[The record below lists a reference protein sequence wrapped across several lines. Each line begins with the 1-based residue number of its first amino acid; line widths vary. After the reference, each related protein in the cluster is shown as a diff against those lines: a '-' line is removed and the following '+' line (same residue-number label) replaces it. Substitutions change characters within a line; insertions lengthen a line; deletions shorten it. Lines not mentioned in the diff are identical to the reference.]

1 MAKNKEY
8 EMAIKIAGEIEKSFY
23 DATKLTKKEL
33 SDMAKHAAKT
43 VRAVEGASGSS
54 EKMSQKFRKSLSD
67 AEPVFTGME
76 RAAVSSFKAVASAAA
91 VTGTAVAAG
100 LGVSIVKG
108 SEFES
113 AFAGVKK
120 TVNATDAELAQ
131 MRDDIREMA
140 KEMPT
145 SAAGLSEIAESAGQL
160 GIQTENIAEFTKT
173 MADLEVATNLTRE
186 EGAADFAKFA
196 NITKMQQDHF
206 DELGSSVVALG
217 NNMATTEADT
227 VAMAMRIAAAGTQVR
242 LSQADIMAYAA
253 SLSSV
258 GIEAEA
264 GGSAFSKL
272 LVNMQMAAETG
283 KNLKDYAKVAG
294 MTGEQ
299 FKEAFQQDATAA
311 INAFLSGLNDTER
324 NGKSAI
330 AVLDDMGIKEVRL
343 RDTLLRAANASD
355 MFADALRISN
365 TAWEEN
371 VALSNEA
378 EQRYA
383 TFESQMDILGNKVT
397 DVGISVYDDLKPGL
411 TETVKLANEF
421 VDSVAGKEDAFGD
434 MIESATKKMP
444 TMVRQVREA
453 GEAVGEFA
461 EPFLAVGGWLVD
473 NPGLL
478 VGTIAGAGTALTTY
492 KVASGVMSLAGSLA
506 AMGPA
511 GATILGIGGVAA
523 VVTGIGVS
531 VKKSADAAKKAN
543 LDAHFGDIALSLS
556 DLQEVAGFIVK
567 SKSLDKINQSVKA
580 MSELEGISEQI
591 QDASE
596 AVSKMNWKVSIG
608 MELTDQEKQAYQEQ
622 VQSFVESTQ
631 EYVTQQQ
638 YAVSLSI
645 GTLVQ
650 DDLESSNIVSQVNQF
665 YADKQGE
672 LAALG
677 TELNET
683 ITEAFRDGLLDMDE
697 VEEISKL
704 QEQIAHIKSAL
715 AGSDFEAGLDLI
727 ATKYGGQQL
736 DADSFQNLQ
745 AEIQGQMEK
754 AISSYDEAYTTSMSQ
769 LRLMRSEGG
778 MTQEEFQTAADSVQS
793 GYLQQKTDL
802 QAKAV
807 RFQMDTIRQA
817 YGEELDSLMGQ
828 LEAETAEELGQM
840 LSNVASGNAPNVHL
854 DEIGKQV
861 VSSVKG
867 DIDKSTQD
875 ALGDLYEQMQPQLEQ
890 MKQLADQYREAG
902 KAVPAALQKSIS
914 DASAIGGL
922 SGDADAMWGVIGQ
935 TAQSEE
941 YAQMITTIQE
951 AGGYVPEEIANA
963 IADNQDKIDTA
974 VQNSHIATQRI
985 INETF
990 GKWKLKIPIDISP
1003 NVRSAPYSQ
1012 EYIKQNVKEG
1022 HAEGGIFD
1030 QPHVAWFA
1038 ENGPEAAIPLD
1049 RSANAISLWLKTGE
1063 LLGMDGLTGGS
1074 EPLLAGVE
1082 NASYMGAPEVNISYS
1097 PQLYF
1102 SESTASR
1109 EKIEEIMESEQDK
1122 FSRMMSQ
1129 WIKENARS
1137 SFAR

>member
-33 SDMAKHAAKT
+33 NDMAKHAVRT
-43 VRAVEGASGSS
+43 VQAVEAASGTS

-67 AEPVFTGME
+67 AEPVFSGME
-76 RAAVSSFKAVASAAA
+76 KAAASSFKAVASAAA

-100 LGVSIVKG
+100 LGVSIAKG

-120 TVNATDAELAQ
+120 TVNATDAELEQ

-206 DELGSSVVALG
+206 DELGSSAVALG

-272 LVNMQMAAETG
+272 LVNMQMATETG

-355 MFADALRISN
+355 LFADALRISN

-411 TETVKLANEF
+411 TEAGKLANEF

-434 MIESATKKMP
+434 VIESATKKMP

-478 VGTIAGAGTALTTY
+478 VGTIAGVGTALATY

-543 LDAHFGDIALSLS
+543 LDSHFGDIALSLS

-580 MSELEGISEQI
+580 MSELEGISDQI

-650 DDLESSNIVSQVNQF
+650 DDLESSNIVSQMNQF

-807 RFQMDTIRQA
+807 RFQMDTIRRA
-817 YGEELDSLMGQ
+817 YGEELDSLTGP
-828 LEAETAEELGQM
+828 LEEETAAVMERIFQ
-840 LSNVASGNAPNVHL
+840 SVSSGAAMDMHL
-854 DEIGKQV
+854 DEIGVDV
-861 VSSVKG
+861 VKEMK
-867 DIDKSTQD
+867 DKIDAPTRD
-875 ALGDLYEQMQPQLEQ
+875 ALGDLYKQLEPQLEQ
-890 MKQLADQYREAG
+890 MEQLADQYRDAG
-902 KAVPAALQKSIS
+902 EAVPEALQEGIKNIS
-914 DASAIGGL
+914 VVGGL
-922 SGDADAMWGVIGQ
+922 SGNANAMWGVIAQ

-941 YAQMITTIQE
+941 YMKMLEEMQDSGKYIPEQLADAIT
-951 AGGYVPEEIANA
+951 
-963 IADNQDKIDTA
+963 DNQNKIDTA

-990 GKWKLKIPIDISP
+990 GKGKLKIPIDISP
-1003 NVRSAPYSQ
+1003 NVRSTPYSQ

-1122 FSRMMSQ
+1122 FNRMMNQ
-1129 WIKENARS
+1129 WAKENLRF
-1137 SFAR
+1137 SFVR

>member
-67 AEPVFTGME
+67 AEPVFTRME

-242 LSQADIMAYAA
+242 LSKADIMAYAA

-411 TETVKLANEF
+411 TEAVKLSNEF

-478 VGTIAGAGTALTTY
+478 VGTIAGVGTALTTY

-523 VVTGIGVS
+523 VITGIGVS
-531 VKKSADAAKKAN
+531 VKKSADAAKRAN

-556 DLQEVAGFIVK
+556 DLQEVVGFIVK
-567 SKSLDKINQSVKA
+567 SKSLDKINQSMKA

-622 VQSFVESTQ
+622 VQSFVQSTQ

-650 DDLESSNIVSQVNQF
+650 DDLEGSNIVSQVNQF

-990 GKWKLKIPIDISP
+990 GKGKLKIPIDISP

>member
-33 SDMAKHAAKT
+33 NDMAKHAVKT

-67 AEPVFTGME
+67 AEPVFSGME

-91 VTGTAVAAG
+91 VTGTAAAAG
-100 LGVSIVKG
+100 LGVSITKG

-173 MADLEVATNLTRE
+173 MANLEVATNLTRE

-196 NITKMQQDHF
+196 NITKMQQDYF

-272 LVNMQMAAETG
+272 LVNMQMAVETG
-283 KNLKDYAKVAG
+283 KNLKDYSKVAG

-355 MFADALRISN
+355 LFADALRISN

-383 TFESQMDILGNKVT
+383 TFESQMDILGNKMI

-411 TETVKLANEF
+411 TEAAKLANEF

-434 MIESATKKMP
+434 VIESATKKMP
-444 TMVRQVREA
+444 TMVRQVRGA

-478 VGTIAGAGTALTTY
+478 VGTIAGVGTALATY

-650 DDLESSNIVSQVNQF
+650 DDLEGSNIVSQVNQF

-683 ITEAFRDGLLDMDE
+683 ITEAFTDGLLDMDE

-802 QAKAV
+802 QAEAV
-807 RFQMDTIRQA
+807 QFQMDTIRQA
-817 YGEELDSLMGQ
+817 YGEELDSLAGS
-828 LEAETAEELGQM
+828 LEEETAAVMERIFQ
-840 LSNVASGNAPNVHL
+840 SVSSGAAMDMHL
-854 DEIGKQV
+854 DEIGVDV
-861 VSSVKG
+861 VKEMK
-867 DIDKSTQD
+867 DKIDAPTRD
-875 ALGDLYEQMQPQLEQ
+875 ALGDLYKQLEPQLEQ
-890 MKQLADQYREAG
+890 MEQLADQYRDAG
-902 KAVPAALQKSIS
+902 EAVPEALQEGIKNIS
-914 DASAIGGL
+914 VVGGL
-922 SGDADAMWGVIGQ
+922 SGNANAMWGMIAK

-941 YAQMITTIQE
+941 YMTMLEEMQDSGKYIPEQLADAIT
-951 AGGYVPEEIANA
+951 
-963 IADNQDKIDTA
+963 DNQNKIDTA
-974 VQNSHIATQRI
+974 VQNSYIATQRI

-990 GKWKLKIPIDISP
+990 GKGKLKIPIDIST
-1003 NVRSAPYSQ
+1003 NVRSTPYSQ

-1074 EPLLAGVE
+1074 EPLAAGVE
-1082 NASYMGAPEVNISYS
+1082 NASYMGTPEVNISYS
-1097 PQLYF
+1097 PQLHF
-1102 SESTASR
+1102 SESAASR
-1109 EKIEEIMESEQDK
+1109 EEIEEIMESEQDK
-1122 FSRMMSQ
+1122 FNRMMNQ
-1129 WIKENARS
+1129 WAKENLRF
-1137 SFAR
+1137 SFVR

>member
-421 VDSVAGKEDAFGD
+421 VDSVAGEEDAFGD

-697 VEEISKL
+697 VAEISKL

-807 RFQMDTIRQA
+807 RFQMDTIRQT
-817 YGEELDSLMGQ
+817 YGEELNSLIGP
-828 LEAETAEELGQM
+828 LEEETAAVMERIFQ
-840 LSNVASGNAPNVHL
+840 SVSSGAAMDMHL
-854 DEIGKQV
+854 DEIGVDV
-861 VSSVKG
+861 VKEMK
-867 DIDKSTQD
+867 DKIDDPTRD
-875 ALGDLYEQMQPQLEQ
+875 ALGDLYKQLEPQLEQ
-890 MKQLADQYREAG
+890 MKQLADQYRDAG
-902 KAVPAALQKSIS
+902 EAVPKALQEGIKNIS
-914 DASAIGGL
+914 VVGGL
-922 SGDADAMWGVIGQ
+922 SGNANAMWGVIAQ

-941 YAQMITTIQE
+941 YMTMLKKMQDSGKYIPEQLADAIT
-951 AGGYVPEEIANA
+951 
-963 IADNQDKIDTA
+963 DNQNKIDAA
-974 VQNSHIATQRI
+974 VQDSYIATRRI

-990 GKWKLKIPIDISP
+990 GNGKLNIPVDISP
-1003 NVRSAPYSQ
+1003 NVRSAPYSP
-1012 EYIKQNVKEG
+1012 EYIKQNIKEG

-1049 RSANAISLWLKTGE
+1049 GSANAISLWQKTGE

-1074 EPLLAGVE
+1074 EPLAAGVE

-1122 FSRMMSQ
+1122 FNRMMNQ
-1129 WIKENARS
+1129 WAKENLRF
-1137 SFAR
+1137 SFVR

>member
-1 MAKNKEY
+1 MAKSKEY

-33 SDMAKHAAKT
+33 NDMAKHAVRT
-43 VRAVEGASGSS
+43 VQAVEAASGTS
-54 EKMSQKFRKSLSD
+54 EKMSQKFRKNLSD
-67 AEPVFTGME
+67 AEPVFSGLE
-76 RAAVSSFKAVASAAA
+76 KAAASSFKAVASAAA
-91 VTGTAVAAG
+91 VAGTAVAAG
-100 LGVSIVKG
+100 LGASIAKG

-160 GIQTENIAEFTKT
+160 GIQTGNIAGFTKT

-196 NITKMQQDHF
+196 NITKMQQDYF

-227 VAMAMRIAAAGTQVR
+227 MAMAMRIAAAGTQVK

-272 LVNMQMAAETG
+272 LVNMQMAVETG
-283 KNLKDYAKVAG
+283 KDLKNYSKVAG

-299 FKEAFQQDATAA
+299 FKKAFQQDATVA
-311 INAFLSGLNDTER
+311 INAFLAGLNDTER

-355 MFADALRISN
+355 LFADALRISN
-365 TAWEEN
+365 SAWEEN

-383 TFESQMDILGNKVT
+383 TFESQMDILGNKMT
-397 DVGISVYDDLKPGL
+397 DVGISFYDNLKPGL
-411 TETVKLANEF
+411 TEAVKLANEF

-434 MIESATKKMP
+434 MIESATKKIP

-478 VGTIAGAGTALTTY
+478 VGTIAGVGTALTTY

-511 GATILGIGGVAA
+511 GMTILGIGGVAA

-556 DLQEVAGFIVK
+556 DLQEVAGFVVK

-580 MSELEGISEQI
+580 MSELEGISDQI

-608 MELTDQEKQAYQEQ
+608 MELTDQEKQDYQDQ
-622 VQSFVESTQ
+622 VQTFVEATQ
-631 EYVTQQQ
+631 EYATQQQ

-650 DDLESSNIVSQVNQF
+650 DDLEGSNIISQVNRF

-683 ITEAFRDGLLDMDE
+683 ITEAFTDGLLDIDE

-793 GYLQQKTDL
+793 GYLKQKTDL

-807 RFQMDTIRQA
+807 QFQMDTIRQT
-817 YGEELDSLMGQ
+817 YGEELDSLIGP
-828 LEAETAEELGQM
+828 LEEETAAVMERIFQ
-840 LSNVASGNAPNVHL
+840 SVSSGTAMDMHL
-854 DEIGKQV
+854 DEIGVDV
-861 VSSVKG
+861 VKEMK
-867 DIDKSTQD
+867 DKIDAPTRD
-875 ALGDLYEQMQPQLEQ
+875 ALGDLYKQLEPQLEQ
-890 MKQLADQYREAG
+890 MEQLADQYRDAG
-902 KAVPAALQKSIS
+902 EAVPKALQEGIKNIS
-914 DASAIGGL
+914 VIGGL
-922 SGDADAMWGVIGQ
+922 SGNANAMWGVIAQ

-941 YAQMITTIQE
+941 YMTMLEEMQDSGKYI
-951 AGGYVPEEIANA
+951 PEQLADA

-974 VQNSHIATQRI
+974 VQDSYIATQRI

-990 GKWKLKIPIDISP
+990 GNGKLNIPIDISP

-1012 EYIKQNVKEG
+1012 EYIKQNIKEG

-1049 RSANAISLWLKTGE
+1049 GSANAISLWQKTGE

-1074 EPLLAGVE
+1074 EPLSAGVE
-1082 NASYMGAPEVNISYS
+1082 NVSNMGTPEVNISYS
-1097 PQLYF
+1097 PQLHF
-1102 SESTASR
+1102 SGSAASR
-1109 EKIEEIMESEQDK
+1109 EEIEGIMESEQDK
-1122 FSRMMSQ
+1122 FNRMMNQ
-1129 WIKENARS
+1129 WAKENMR
-1137 SFAR
+1137 FNFTR

>member
-33 SDMAKHAAKT
+33 NDMAKHAVKT
-43 VRAVEGASGSS
+43 VQAVEAASGTS

-67 AEPVFTGME
+67 AEPVFSGME
-76 RAAVSSFKAVASAAA
+76 KVAVSSFKAVASAAA

-100 LGVSIVKG
+100 PGVSIAKG

-173 MADLEVATNLTRE
+173 MADLEVATNLERE

-196 NITKMQQDHF
+196 NITKMQQDYF

-272 LVNMQMAAETG
+272 LVNMQMAVETG
-283 KNLKDYAKVAG
+283 KNLKDYSKVAG

-299 FKEAFQQDATAA
+299 FKKAFQQDATMA
-311 INAFLSGLNDTER
+311 INAFLSGLNDAER

-355 MFADALRISN
+355 LFADALRISN

-397 DVGISVYDDLKPGL
+397 DVGISVYDDLKSGL
-411 TETVKLANEF
+411 TEAVKLANES

-434 MIESATKKMP
+434 AIESATKKMP

-478 VGTIAGAGTALTTY
+478 VGTIAGVGTALATY

-697 VEEISKL
+697 VAEISKL

-807 RFQMDTIRQA
+807 KFQMDTIRQA

-840 LSNVASGNAPNVHL
+840 LSNVASGNAPNVQL

-861 VSSVKG
+861 VSSIKG
-867 DIDKSTQD
+867 NIDKSTQD

-890 MKQLADQYREAG
+890 MKQLEDQYREAG
-902 KAVPAALQKSIS
+902 KAVPEALQKSIS

-951 AGGYVPEEIANA
+951 AGGYVPEEIADA
-963 IADNQDKIDTA
+963 ITDNQNKIDTA
-974 VQNSHIATQRI
+974 VQGSYIATQRI

-990 GKWKLKIPIDISP
+990 GNGKLNIPIDISP

-1012 EYIKQNVKEG
+1012 EYLKQNIKEG

-1082 NASYMGAPEVNISYS
+1082 NASYMGAPEVNISYN
-1097 PQLYF
+1097 PQLHF
-1102 SESTASR
+1102 SGSAASR
-1109 EKIEEIMESEQDK
+1109 EEIEEIMESEQDK

>member
-33 SDMAKHAAKT
+33 NDMAKHAVKT

-67 AEPVFTGME
+67 AEPVFSGME

-100 LGVSIVKG
+100 LGVSIAKG

-145 SAAGLSEIAESAGQL
+145 SAAELSEIAESAGQL

-206 DELGSSVVALG
+206 DELGSSAVALG

-272 LVNMQMAAETG
+272 LVNMQMVAETG

-421 VDSVAGKEDAFGD
+421 VDSVAGEEDAFGD

-697 VEEISKL
+697 VAEISKL

-807 RFQMDTIRQA
+807 RFQMDTIRQT
-817 YGEELDSLMGQ
+817 YGEELNSLIGP
-828 LEAETAEELGQM
+828 LEEETAAVMERIFQ
-840 LSNVASGNAPNVHL
+840 SVSSGAAMDMHL
-854 DEIGKQV
+854 DEIGVDV
-861 VSSVKG
+861 VKEMK
-867 DIDKSTQD
+867 DKIDDPTRD
-875 ALGDLYEQMQPQLEQ
+875 ALGDLYKQLEPQLEQ
-890 MKQLADQYREAG
+890 MKQLADQYRDAG
-902 KAVPAALQKSIS
+902 EAVPKALQEGIKNIS
-914 DASAIGGL
+914 VVGGL
-922 SGDADAMWGVIGQ
+922 SGNANAMWGVIAQ

-941 YAQMITTIQE
+941 YMTMLKKMQDSGKYIPEQLADAIT
-951 AGGYVPEEIANA
+951 
-963 IADNQDKIDTA
+963 DNQNKIDAA
-974 VQNSHIATQRI
+974 VQDSYIATRRI

-990 GKWKLKIPIDISP
+990 GNGKLNIPVDISP
-1003 NVRSAPYSQ
+1003 NVRSAPYSP
-1012 EYIKQNVKEG
+1012 EYIKQNIKEG

-1049 RSANAISLWLKTGE
+1049 GSANAISLWQKTGE

-1074 EPLLAGVE
+1074 EPLAAGVE

-1122 FSRMMSQ
+1122 FNRMMNQ
-1129 WIKENARS
+1129 WAKENLRF
-1137 SFAR
+1137 SFVR